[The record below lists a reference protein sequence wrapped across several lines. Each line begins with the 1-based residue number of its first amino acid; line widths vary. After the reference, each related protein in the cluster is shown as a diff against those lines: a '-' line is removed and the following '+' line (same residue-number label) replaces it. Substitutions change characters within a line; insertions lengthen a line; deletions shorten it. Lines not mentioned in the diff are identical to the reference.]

1 MSAGHWAAK
10 ELYRVMR
17 TEADLSVDC
26 AARAAAAHQVQGK
39 TKTQAKLA
47 DAFLVVRVLFPLA
60 SDTLRGRYEP
70 SGHSLSFHGQKSLGL
85 LKVPKVDP
93 GLISNPNFLICPN
106 CSLPSLDLSV

>member
-1 MSAGHWAAK
+1 MSAGHWAAQ

-17 TEADLSVDC
+17 TEAALSVDC

-60 SDTLRGRYEP
+60 SDTFRVGMNLLATP
-70 SGHSLSFHGQKSLGL
+70 FLSMVKRAWGCSRS
-85 LKVPKVDP
+85 PK
-93 GLISNPNFLICPN
+93 LIQ
-106 CSLPSLDLSV
+106 D